1 MQTRVTLGVTAVW
14 RINQCEGTAP
24 TSKEQHSPTADQKR
38 HDGMASFEETDMKR
52 ADNEQPE
59 VKPEAS
65 LTDGP
70 ARIELL
76 TIPEAARFLR
86 IGRSA
91 ANYLARRF
99 EATGVMRA
107 SPASGWVGGFCES
120 RSTLSGRW

>member
-1 MQTRVTLGVTAVW
+1 
-14 RINQCEGTAP
+14 
-24 TSKEQHSPTADQKR
+24 
-38 HDGMASFEETDMKR
+38 MASFEETDMKR
-52 ADNEQPE
+52 ADSEQPE

-91 ANYLARRF
+91 AYDLARRF
-99 EATGVMRA
+99 EATGGNEGIPCVR
-107 SPASGWVGGFCES
+107 VGGRLLRVPVDAF
-120 RSTLSGRW
+120 RAMVTIGR

>member
-1 MQTRVTLGVTAVW
+1 
-14 RINQCEGTAP
+14 
-24 TSKEQHSPTADQKR
+24 
-38 HDGMASFEETDMKR
+38 MASFEETDMKR

-65 LTDGP
+65 LADGP

-76 TIPEAARFLR
+76 TIPEAAEPSGSGDQRPTTWPGESR
-86 IGRSA
+86 PRA
-91 ANYLARRF
+91 
-99 EATGVMRA
+99 VMRA